1 MTERGGKTI
10 GDSALEMLHISKRIG
25 DAAGIADFSL
35 RLDKGCIHGVLGG
48 HCAGKTT
55 LCRILNGMCIPDSG
69 SILIEGDEADL
80 RTPRSAAAWGI
91 GFAGEE
97 SPYVHGLDL
106 IGHLMLGSE
115 FAPGGRLRKRTVRR
129 QAAEL
134 CEQYGIPLDLDSRA
148 DEMNRA
154 EWLWAEILR
163 MVMQK
168 RDILVLDEPDAIFT
182 QQEMDALVSVL
193 RKICGAGSA
202 VLLFTHRPET
212 VLSACEEATLLCP
225 GRPAETYRTSEATAE
240 DFACLMRGENVQQ
253 APEKKEITV
262 GGIVLEVRRLTVRD
276 QDSADDPAHDVSFEV
291 RSGEILCLLG
301 RSDSG
306 WDALSA
312 ALMGAKETVG
322 GRVRLEGRDI
332 SHASVRERL
341 LSGMAY
347 VPRNIRELDTVESFT
362 LEENLSLHGYRA
374 FQESG
379 WIKRR
384 QRRNE
389 AALILAASGVSGQA
403 DLDSYADELA
413 DESLW
418 LAMLARELER
428 RPALVIVE
436 EPTRHTSERTA
447 AFIQEQLLSVRANH
461 RAVLLLTSQPEE
473 AMGLSDRVLVLHEG
487 EIMGEF
493 DPANT
498 SARELGWY
506 MSGQWRQQRYGGA
519 AIEGEDE

>member
-1 MTERGGKTI
+1 MERGGKTI
-10 GDSALEMLHISKRIG
+10 GDSALEMLHISKQIG

-35 RLDKGCIHGVLGG
+35 RLNKGALHGVLGA
-48 HCAGKTT
+48 HCTGKTT
-55 LCRILNGMCIPDSG
+55 LARILNGMCIPDSG

-80 RTPRSAAAWGI
+80 RSPRSAAAWGI

-106 IGHLMLGSE
+106 IWHLMLGSE
-115 FAPGGRLRKRTVRR
+115 FAPSGKLGKRAARK
-129 QAAEL
+129 QAAEFI
-134 CEQYGIPLDLDSRA
+134 EQYGIPLDLDSRA

-154 EWLWAEILR
+154 EWLWAEVLR

-168 RDILVLDEPDAIFT
+168 RDILVLDEPDAVFT
-182 QQEMDALVSVL
+182 RQEMDTLVSVL

-202 VLLFTHRPET
+202 VLLFSRRPET

-240 DFACLMRGENVQQ
+240 DFLCLMRGENAPQ

-262 GGIVLEVRRLTVRD
+262 GGIVLETRRLTVRD

-301 RSDSG
+301 RPDSG
-306 WDALSA
+306 WDALGA
-312 ALMGAKETVG
+312 ALIGAKEMVS
-322 GRVRLEGRDI
+322 GRIKLDGKDI
-332 SHASVRERL
+332 SRASVRDRL
-341 LSGMAY
+341 RAGMAY
-347 VPRNIRELDTVESFT
+347 LPRNIRELGAIDYFT
-362 LEENLSLHGYRA
+362 LEENLSLQGYMHY
-374 FQESG
+374 QESG

-384 QRRNE
+384 QRRDE
-389 AALILAASGVSGQA
+389 AAHILDASGVSGRA

-418 LAMLARELER
+418 LAMFSRELER
-428 RPALVIVE
+428 RPALLIVE

-447 AFIQEQLLSVRANH
+447 LFIREQLLSVRANH
-461 RAVLLLTSQPEE
+461 HAVLLLTSQPEE
-473 AMGLSDRVLVLHEG
+473 AMGLSDRILVLHEG